1 MQTRV
6 TIFPDLPDDWSWSPP
21 LHHYWRKAAAHDQ
34 LIPLS
39 LAIDYFRKP
48 AATKVWL
55 DVRTNPPTLS
65 TQEPTWNP

>member
-21 LHHYWRKAAAHDQ
+21 LHHYWRKAAARDQ

-48 AATKVWL
+48 TVYIDARVH
-55 DVRTNPPTLS
+55 PPILADR
-65 TQEPTWNP
+65 EPL